1 MSKHFPV
8 NPLEP
13 VTEKKLCS
21 EKISKIS
28 LYWCDNFEKI
38 SYDAIAR
45 AQIAFTAVQPLNE
58 LGLALCIFDELGC
71 CAFASP
77 HAPFESESSGGG
89 HRSWFTANFTLVSN
103 LPAAGAFRLKFF
115 SGRKIR
121 S

>member
-45 AQIAFTAVQPLNE
+45 AQIAFSAVQPLNE

-89 HRSWFTANFTLVSN
+89 ASQLVHSKFHSGFE
-103 LPAAGAFRLKFF
+103 PACRRGV
-115 SGRKIR
+115 SP
-121 S
+121 